1 MTIAEKACRMVYV
14 ELIEIKENMSNIT
27 IALKSEIA
35 VKRAEVKKMVA
46 QYKEAVAA
54 EKQARA
60 VMKLARSINKENRA
74 VERAAKKAERIA
86 KLEAKLAALKN
97 PVGIKALKANR
108 KPSKV
113 TVLKAA

>member
-1 MTIAEKACRMVYV
+1 MRVVKA
-14 ELIEIKENMSNIT
+14 
-27 IALKSEIA
+27 
-35 VKRAEVKKMVA
+35 
-46 QYKEAVAA
+46 
-54 EKQARA
+54 
-60 VMKLARSINKENRA
+60 INKANRA